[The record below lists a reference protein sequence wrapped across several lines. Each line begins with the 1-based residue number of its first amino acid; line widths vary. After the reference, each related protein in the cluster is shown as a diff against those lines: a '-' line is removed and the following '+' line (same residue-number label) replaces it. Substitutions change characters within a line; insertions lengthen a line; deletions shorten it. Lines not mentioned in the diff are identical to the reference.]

1 MKTNKPYLLVGQGI
15 AGTVLAHHFLQANIP
30 FEIWDSPRH
39 FNSSFAAGGIFN
51 PVTGRKL
58 EKTWM
63 AEALFDYLFPF
74 YQQLEATLGK
84 AFFLSN
90 AFVSSFCEC
99 RNEAMVNGSKAGN
112 KP

>member
-1 MKTNKPYLLVGQGI
+1 VKTNKPYLLVGQGI

-58 EKTWM
+58 EKPGW
-63 AEALFDYLFPF
+63 LRPYLIIYFPF
-74 YQQLEATLGK
+74 I
-84 AFFLSN
+84 N
-90 AFVSSFCEC
+90 
-99 RNEAMVNGSKAGN
+99 N
-112 KP
+112 